1 MNITDEIN
9 QLDQRRTALHE
20 YLKSEEFKTE
30 PPEMQNWA
38 RMQEGAME
46 QYARALS
53 ERQRLA
59 PDGYLDAPDQPKT
72 ATAANTEQ
80 DTVPENHP
88 ARQRPG
94 VATSQEQALNQHPT
108 GKAVDDARTEVHKAI
123 RQDQRKPAPKKLAV
137 QRKAP
142 VVAPKV
148 VSKAKK

>member
-59 PDGYLDAPDQPKT
+59 PDGYLDSPEQPKA
-72 ATAANTEQ
+72 ATVPSTEQ
-80 DTVPENHP
+80 DEVPENHP
-88 ARQRPG
+88 ARQRDR
-94 VATSQEQALNQHPT
+94 QEQPLVRQTQQQRQAPPKR
-108 GKAVDDARTEVHKAI
+108 KAVA
-123 RQDQRKPAPKKLAV
+123 
-137 QRKAP
+137 RKAP